1 MQGAWYGFA
10 THRDLR
16 APRPALSCGMQA
28 LLEIVRRLRA
38 PDGCPWDRRQTHATL
53 RPYLL
58 EEAAEAADA
67 LAFDEPAEAA
77 AELGDVLLQ
86 VALHAVIAE
95 EQGEYDYD
103 AIEDAVV
110 RKMVHRHPHVFA
122 GARAGDHRH
131 PHVFA
136 GARAEDEAAVVR
148 RWEELKAAERGGD
161 QRPPEHRVP
170 RSLPALAR
178 AARLGEA
185 FEWEPDAGTEGWT
198 VRQIAE
204 RPERLGPALLAL
216 ARVAQRAGIDP
227 ELALRDHLEARL
239 EREAAEAGA

>member
-1 MQGAWYGFA
+1 
-10 THRDLR
+10 
-16 APRPALSCGMQA
+16 MQA

-38 PDGCPWDRRQTHATL
+38 PDGCPWDRRQTHASL

-67 LAFDEPAEAA
+67 LAFDAPAEAA

-95 EQGEYDYD
+95 ELGEYDYP

-122 GARAGDHRH
+122 GA
-131 PHVFA
+131 P
-136 GARAEDEAAVVR
+136 AEDEAAVVR

-161 QRPPEHRVP
+161 RRPPEHRVP

-185 FEWEPDAGTEGWT
+185 LDWEPDDGAEGWT
-198 VRQIAE
+198 VRQVAE
-204 RPERLGPALLAL
+204 RPERLGAALLAL

-227 ELALRDHLEARL
+227 ELALRDHVEARL
-239 EREAAEAGA
+239 EREAAEAGT